1 MLKVINEISLA
12 AFPAALLCSAKIA
25 AASPAAAFAL
35 IREKLSDPSVRRAG
49 IKTLTEPVQIGDLV
63 VMVTG
68 TQAVLIGTDLE
79 TSQEIDEWLEC
90 FLDSP

>member
-1 MLKVINEISLA
+1 MLKVINELSLA

-35 IREKLSDPSVRRAG
+35 IREKLSDPSYRRVG
-49 IKTLTEPVQIGDLV
+49 IKTLTEPVCTGDLV
-63 VMVTG
+63 VMVSG
-68 TQAVLIGTDLE
+68 KEAVLIGTDPE
-79 TSQEIDEWLEC
+79 TSQEIETWLDC

>member
-35 IREKLSDPSVRRAG
+35 IREKLSDPSYRRVG
-49 IKTLTEPVQIGDLV
+49 IKTLTEPVCTGDLV
-63 VMVTG
+63 AMVSG
-68 TQAVLIGTDLE
+68 KEAVLIGTDPE
-79 TSQEIDEWLEC
+79 TSQEIETWLDC

>member
-25 AASPAAAFAL
+25 AASPAAAFAF
-35 IREKLSDPSVRRAG
+35 IEEKLSDPSVRRTG
-49 IKTLTEPVQIGDLV
+49 IKTLTEPVTAGDLV
-63 VMVTG
+63 VMVNG
-68 TQAVLIGTDLE
+68 KEAVLIGTDPE
-79 TSQEIDEWLEC
+79 TSQEIEAWLDC

>member
-35 IREKLSDPSVRRAG
+35 IREKLSDPSYRRVG
-49 IKTLTEPVQIGDLV
+49 IKTLTEPVCTGDLV
-63 VMVTG
+63 VMVSG
-68 TQAVLIGTDLE
+68 KEAVLIGTDPE
-79 TSQEIDEWLEC
+79 TSQEIETWLDC

>member
-1 MLKVINEISLA
+1 MKVVNEISLA

-35 IREKLSDPSVRRAG
+35 IEEKLSDPSVRRTG
-49 IKTLTEPVQIGDLV
+49 IKTLTEPVVAGDLV
-63 VMVTG
+63 VMVDG
-68 TQAVLIGTDLE
+68 KEAVLIGTDDW
-79 TSQEIDEWLEC
+79 SNQEIETWLDC

>member
-25 AASPAAAFAL
+25 AASPAAAFVF
-35 IREKLSDPSVRRAG
+35 IEEKLSDPSVRRTG
-49 IKTLTEPVQIGDLV
+49 IKTLTEPVVAGDLV
-63 VMVTG
+63 VMIDG
-68 TQAVLIGTDLE
+68 KEAVLIGTDPE
-79 TSQEIDEWLEC
+79 TSQEIEAWLEC

>member
-35 IREKLSDPSVRRAG
+35 IREKLSNPSENEVG
-49 IKTLTEPVQIGDLV
+49 IKTLTEPVCTGDLV
-63 VMVTG
+63 VMVSG
-68 TQAVLIGTDLE
+68 KEAVLIGTDPE
-79 TSQEIDEWLEC
+79 TSQEIEAWLDC